1 MKYTNGQRS
10 TSRWENDVI
19 CLVMFTAG
27 VTVIKMSKM
36 AHFLYFPLIA
46 VVILIFLP
54 SKDYLNLIKCQ
65 CYPHIETSQL
75 ICCVNQLTGFCM
87 RATLALNGLTSK
99 HINHTIF
106 WKKLN
111 KIFQMQL
118 YISPKL
124 VAILFLFLAENTKM
138 SHFWHFYDHNSAKKH
153 DY

>member
-1 MKYTNGQRS
+1 
-10 TSRWENDVI
+10 
-19 CLVMFTAG
+19 MFTAG

-106 WKKLN
+106 
-111 KIFQMQL
+111 
-118 YISPKL
+118 
-124 VAILFLFLAENTKM
+124 
-138 SHFWHFYDHNSAKKH
+138 
-153 DY
+153 